1 MNDFE
6 FILEDIIFKKKITLT
21 EDEYYDLRLA
31 LSCASH
37 MFGES
42 KEIQNRKKSRELLKL
57 EDKIK
62 RC

>member
-6 FILEDIIFKKKITLT
+6 FILEDIIFDKKVKLT

-42 KEIQNRKKSRELLKL
+42 KEIENRKKSREFLKL
-57 EDKIK
+57 ENKLK
-62 RC
+62 WC

>member
-6 FILEDIIFKKKITLT
+6 FILEDIIFEKKVKLT

-31 LSCASH
+31 LSCASQ

-42 KEIQNRKKSRELLKL
+42 KDIQNRKKSREFLKL
-57 EDKIK
+57 ENKLK

>member
-6 FILEDIIFKKKITLT
+6 FILEDIILKKKVTLT

-31 LSCASH
+31 LSCASN

-42 KEIQNRKKSRELLKL
+42 KDIKNRKKSRELLKL

>member
-6 FILEDIIFKKKITLT
+6 FILEDIILKKKVTLT

-42 KEIQNRKKSRELLKL
+42 KDIQNRKNN
-57 EDKIK
+57 IF
-62 RC
+62 

>member
-42 KEIQNRKKSRELLKL
+42 KDIQNRKKSRELLKL

>member
-6 FILEDIIFKKKITLT
+6 FILEDIILKKKVTLT

-42 KEIQNRKKSRELLKL
+42 KDIQNRKKSREFL
-57 EDKIK
+57 KIK
-62 RC
+62 SKINRC